1 MRSRALCSFAL
12 YGPTIDRG
20 PSSDLYV
27 ELVFLHFF
35 FFLFGYGENFSLKH
49 TQL

>member
-20 PSSDLYV
+20 PSSDVYV

-35 FFLFGYGENFSLKH
+35 FFSLDMGRIFH
-49 TQL
+49 